1 MATEMNE
8 EPQTMMVLIG
18 TEMVERPIDHFDEY
32 LWRGL
37 TEHRIQRIPI
47 PVLLPGER
55 LKRIPGGCQIL
66 RKGEF

>member
-1 MATEMNE
+1 MSE
-8 EPQTMMVLIG
+8 ELVTMMVLIG
-18 TEMVERPIDHFDEY
+18 SEMVERQIDHFDEH

-37 TEHRIQRIPI
+37 TEHRIQRIPVH
-47 PVLLPGER
+47 VLLPGER